1 MRTSLLAASAAV
13 LLLSGG
19 AASAAPDLHKDG
31 MTLKEIQSWLLESG
45 YKAELKKDDG
55 EGYISSSAE
64 GVSFE
69 VYPNDCREGRCASMQ
84 MVAAFNVKTKL
95 KAEKANEWNSAKRYV
110 DCYIDD
116 EGDPWFTYDIN
127 VSPGGTRA
135 ALDDNFSVWLS
146 FLPDI
151 KEHIGW

>member
-1 MRTSLLAASAAV
+1 MRTSLLAASAAA
-13 LLLSGG
+13 LLLSAG
-19 AASAAPDLHKDG
+19 AASAAPELHKDG
-31 MTLKEIQSWLLESG
+31 MTVKEIQAWLLESG

-55 EGYISSSAE
+55 EGYVSSSAE

-69 VYPNDCREGRCASMQ
+69 VYPNDCNAGRCASMQ

-95 KAEKANEWNSAKRYV
+95 NAEKANEWNSAKRYV

-135 ALDDNFSVWLS
+135 SLDDDFGVWLS

>member
-1 MRTSLLAASAAV
+1 MRTSLLAVSAAV

-19 AASAAPDLHKDG
+19 AASAAPEPHNDG

-55 EGYISSSAE
+55 EGYITSSAE

-69 VYPNDCREGRCASMQ
+69 IYPNDCRQDRCASMQ
-84 MVAAFNVKTKL
+84 LVAAFNVKQKL
-95 KAEKANEWNSAKRYV
+95 NAEKANEWNSGKRYV

>member
-1 MRTSLLAASAAV
+1 MRTSLLAVSDAV

-19 AASAAPDLHKDG
+19 AASAAPEPHNDG

-55 EGYISSSAE
+55 EGYITSSAE

-69 VYPNDCREGRCASMQ
+69 IYPNDCRQDRCASMQ
-84 MVAAFNVKTKL
+84 LVAAFNVKQKL
-95 KAEKANEWNSAKRYV
+95 NAEKANEWNSGKRYV

>member
-1 MRTSLLAASAAV
+1 MRACLLAVTVAALALGVAPASAAE
-13 LLLSGG
+13 
-19 AASAAPDLHKDG
+19 LHKDG
-31 MTLKEIQSWLLESG
+31 MTVKEIQAWLMESG
-45 YKAELKKDDG
+45 YKAEVTKGSDG
-55 EGYISSSAE
+55 DEYIQSSAD

-69 VYPNDCREGRCASMQ
+69 VYPNDCNKGRCASMQ
-84 MVAAFNVKTKL
+84 MSAAFDVKEKL
-95 KAEKANEWNSAKRYV
+95 SAEKANVWNAGKRYV

-127 VSPGGTRA
+127 VSPGGSRA
-135 ALDDNFSVWLS
+135 ALDDNFGVWLS

>member
-1 MRTSLLAASAAV
+1 
-13 LLLSGG
+13 
-19 AASAAPDLHKDG
+19 
-31 MTLKEIQSWLLESG
+31 
-45 YKAELKKDDG
+45 
-55 EGYISSSAE
+55 
-64 GVSFE
+64 
-69 VYPNDCREGRCASMQ
+69 MQ

-95 KAEKANEWNSAKRYV
+95 NAEKANEWNSAKRYV

-135 ALDDNFSVWLS
+135 SLDDDFSDWLS